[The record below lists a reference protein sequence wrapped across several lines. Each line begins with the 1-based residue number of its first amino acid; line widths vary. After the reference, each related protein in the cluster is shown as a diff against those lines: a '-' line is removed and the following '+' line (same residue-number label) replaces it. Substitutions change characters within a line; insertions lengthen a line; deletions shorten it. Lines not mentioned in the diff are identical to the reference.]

1 MEKTIELTTEYDRK
15 IRNENINKIFDEE
28 TIRSLL
34 KSEEDIEN
42 GRTRD
47 AIEVIKEFKE
57 KYGIWKWAI

>member
-57 KYGIWKWAI
+57 KYGI